1 MKTVNYQAFFK
12 NVKKKSSY
20 ISFLIYDK
28 KLDSFTEQLIADL
41 SHVKFF
47 IHNYKSPFLITLS
60 HVNLYSNQ
68 DIDNPDMYE
77 DVDFVI
83 TDNENVAIRAQLS
96 GACRVDNIND
106 AIRIVQNNELE
117 QKTFRLD
124 QYEKAYQEIMNQ
136 KEAK

>member
-60 HVNLYSNQ
+60 HVNLYNNQ

-77 DVDFVI
+77 DIDFVI

-106 AIRIVQNNELE
+106 AIRIAQNNELE